1 MVLVFVII
9 EVADGII
16 TAVTHPVGFNLEQ
29 VLKMGQAR
37 WINYSGYDTMHE
49 HRQTTPA
56 ELDFTEPGYDEK
68 WGGVSRG
75 FEMHWFDADHDIYVV
90 EPAKALSPQMEKGGW

>member
-1 MVLVFVII
+1 MFIII
-9 EVADGII
+9 EVGEGIV
-16 TAVTHPVGFNLEQ
+16 TAVTHPVGFNREQ
-29 VLKMGQAR
+29 VLKMAQAR

-49 HRQTTPA
+49 ARETTA
-56 ELDFTEPGYDEK
+56 SELESFEPGYDEK

-75 FEMHWFDADHDIYVV
+75 WTMHWFNDEHDIYVV